1 MEDFKRN
8 LNIPNA
14 LTLLRVLSL
23 PLFIYFLFQKELIF
37 QIWAFFIFALASI
50 TDLVDGYLARKW
62 NQETEFGKFLDPLA
76 DKFLVIG
83 TFVTFLFLHKQIE
96 LWMVLVVIFR
106 DMLITILRWLA
117 IREGF
122 SLRTTVMGKVKT
134 AFQMGTILTILI
146 IFMLISGKRRTMIND
161 SYTIEMQNGLSAFQ
175 IASSNL
181 LSFVQEWKDEP
192 SMNLQQI
199 FNRIAGFLPFFGML
213 ITTIITLLS
222 GLRYVISNSRLLK
235 PKNILI
241 AIRGS
246 HASQRHTS

>member
-1 MEDFKRN
+1 
-8 LNIPNA
+8 
-14 LTLLRVLSL
+14 
-23 PLFIYFLFQKELIF
+23 
-37 QIWAFFIFALASI
+37 
-50 TDLVDGYLARKW
+50 VDGYLARKW

-83 TFVTFLFLHKQIE
+83 TFITFLFLHKQIE

-161 SYTIEMQNGLSAFQ
+161 LIY
-175 IASSNL
+175 
-181 LSFVQEWKDEP
+181 
-192 SMNLQQI
+192 
-199 FNRIAGFLPFFGML
+199 NRNAKWTF
-213 ITTIITLLS
+213 S
-222 GLRYVISNSRLLK
+222 ISNSKFEFIVICSRME
-235 PKNILI
+235 
-241 AIRGS
+241 R
-246 HASQRHTS
+246 